1 MLIIDENQIRL
12 FFDTILPAE
21 WEEYEAAFISLAAR
35 RKYLPEGKEMDLG
48 DRPDMLDRD
57 IVKHHD
63 FSEYLSK
70 LYRFTQP
77 EGYRDSNGRTI
88 PQEAM
93 AVYVNLHLS
102 DSIGAWRKTKEQL
115 ARIDSEI
122 ASKAFTGSADLNH
135 IYHNMRNLAGIWYT
149 QMQNTYSRKLWIDY
163 DIDLIDTGLKE
174 KTAGNVRKLFSSLN
188 LAQPPIIATRGGL
201 HVLLSTTENTFS
213 RQCNPQ
219 TILQE
224 LIAAFGS
231 TSKEI
236 VINPNGMLPLPGTLQ
251 GNVPVYMTLT

>member
-1 MLIIDENQIRL
+1 
-12 FFDTILPAE
+12 
-21 WEEYEAAFISLAAR
+21 
-35 RKYLPEGKEMDLG
+35 MDLG
-48 DRPDMLDRD
+48 DRPDMLDHD

-115 ARIDSEI
+115 ARIDSKI

-224 LIAAFGS
+224 LTAAFGS

-236 VINPNGMLPLPGTLQ
+236 VINPNDMLPLPRTLQ

>member
-1 MLIIDENQIRL
+1 
-12 FFDTILPAE
+12 
-21 WEEYEAAFISLAAR
+21 
-35 RKYLPEGKEMDLG
+35 MDLG

-174 KTAGNVRKLFSSLN
+174 KTAGNVRKLFSSPQSRSASYNRDKRRSSCASIYNGEYILTPM
-188 LAQPPIIATRGGL
+188 QPTDNPSRAHSSFWQHIEGNRNQSQWHAAAARNPAGKCTGLYDTDLTASHSLKSCIMTFRGYACTTR
-201 HVLLSTTENTFS
+201 
-213 RQCNPQ
+213 
-219 TILQE
+219 
-224 LIAAFGS
+224 
-231 TSKEI
+231 
-236 VINPNGMLPLPGTLQ
+236 
-251 GNVPVYMTLT
+251 